1 MSLPVDTDLRQAKSY
16 LKTGKVAEAKALYEK
31 VLLKFPKSKRASE
44 GLRQVLAILNQES
57 APRLMPPQNRLEA
70 LVNLYRQKRL

>member
-31 VLLKFPKSKRASE
+31 VLLKFPKKQTRVRRPEAGHSHTK
-44 GLRQVLAILNQES
+44 
-57 APRLMPPQNRLEA
+57 PRICNTTDAATKSSRGFG
-70 LVNLYRQKRL
+70 